1 MTPRR
6 PGNFFEKTL
15 DKLELMCYN
24 VGTTKRKEIKD
35 MDTTCPNCNREIMFD
50 DEFTNF
56 EDCGDVITAT
66 ATYTCPECGDVMTVR
81 AHFVWD
87 GNLEVD

>member
-1 MTPRR
+1 
-6 PGNFFEKTL
+6 
-15 DKLELMCYN
+15 MCYN
-24 VGTTKRKEIKD
+24 VGTTKRKEMNN
-35 MDTTCPNCNREIMFD
+35 MDATCPNCNREIMFD

-56 EDCGDVITAT
+56 EDEGDVITAT